1 MDLAE
6 FHTKLDF
13 VLDVL
18 ILNAADT
25 KAYCTVVVQYNGTVC
40 VVVKE
45 QTVTG
50 SGGINDRAAPVV
62 TPTSWAYERARDRI
76 ARACH
81 DKLQG

>member
-50 SGGINDRAAPVV
+50 S
-62 TPTSWAYERARDRI
+62 WRD
-76 ARACH
+76 
-81 DKLQG
+81 Q